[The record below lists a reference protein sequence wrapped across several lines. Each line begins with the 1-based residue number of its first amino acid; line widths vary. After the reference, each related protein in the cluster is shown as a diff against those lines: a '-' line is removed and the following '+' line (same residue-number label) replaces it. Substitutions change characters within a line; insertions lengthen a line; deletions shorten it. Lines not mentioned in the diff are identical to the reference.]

1 MEYLS
6 GNRGPTVRSD
16 CYIRI
21 FPGEETGIRIKLK
34 SKVQSLYGRSII
46 QLVTDIFN
54 FYGISDISAEIEDTG
69 ALPYVIAARMEA
81 AIKQFMCVE
90 KEFLLPV
97 LPQNIY
103 PTQKNAVRRSR
114 LYIPGNNPK
123 LIVNAG
129 LYQSDGVILDLEDSV
144 SPDKKDEARF
154 LVRNALRNNAMMG
167 VEKMVRIN
175 QLPLGLED
183 LEMVVK
189 HPLNMV
195 LIPKC
200 ESAETVRSV
209 QQKIEQIT
217 GNENQPIWLMPIIE
231 SATGIRHAFEIAEA
245 TPTVAALA
253 IGLEDY
259 LADIGAERTPDERE
273 SMYARSVV
281 VNAARAAGIQPI
293 DSVFPDFGDR
303 QQLFHIASSSKKMGF
318 EGMGCIHPGQI
329 STIHEAYN
337 PASEEIEKAKEMVRA
352 FEKAAAEGLGVVAIG
367 SKMIDLPVVKRAQ
380 TILEKALKTGLIQIN
395 WRRSDE
401 G

>member
-1 MEYLS
+1 MH
-6 GNRGPTVRSD
+6 
-16 CYIRI
+16 
-21 FPGEETGIRIKLK
+21 
-34 SKVQSLYGRSII
+34 
-46 QLVTDIFN
+46 
-54 FYGISDISAEIEDTG
+54 
-69 ALPYVIAARMEA
+69 
-81 AIKQFMCVE
+81 VE

-97 LPQNIY
+97 LPQNNY
-103 PTQKNAVRRSR
+103 PTPKNAIRRSR

-144 SPDKKDEARF
+144 SPDKKKEARF

-183 LEMVVK
+183 LEMVVR

-209 QQKIEQIT
+209 QQKIEQIAA
-217 GNENQPIWLMPIIE
+217 NQNQPIWLMPIIE
-231 SATGIRHAFEIAEA
+231 TASGIRHAFEIAEA
-245 TPTVAALA
+245 TSTVAALA

-259 LADIGAERTPDERE
+259 LADIGAERTLDERE
-273 SMYARSVV
+273 SIYARSVV

-303 QQLFHIASSSKKMGF
+303 QQLLNIASLSKKMGF

-337 PASEEIEKAKEMVRA
+337 PTPEEIEKAKAIVMA
-352 FEKAAAEGLGVVAIG
+352 FEKAAGEGLGVVAVG

-380 TILEKALKTGLIQIN
+380 SIIEKAVKTGLIQN
-395 WRRSDE
+395 KWRGNDE